1 METQG
6 IVGPIH
12 HTKKFTSVEIFASIT
27 AGDPPPNPFYS
38 KMHYSNYSVTSANSY
53 ERRGEL

>member
-27 AGDPPPNPFYS
+27 AGDPPQPFLF
-38 KMHYSNYSVTSANSY
+38 KDALQQLFCHFC
-53 ERRGEL
+53 